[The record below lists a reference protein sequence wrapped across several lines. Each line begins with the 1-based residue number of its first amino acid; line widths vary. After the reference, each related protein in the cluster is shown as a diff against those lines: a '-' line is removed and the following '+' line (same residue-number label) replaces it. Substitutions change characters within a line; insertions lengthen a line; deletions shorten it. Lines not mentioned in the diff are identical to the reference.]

1 MRKVCEVYLVSSAS
15 SDERGVELT
24 FPVSRYEM
32 MDAFEQIHTKSP
44 GDVYWQVDEFY
55 CFDYLA
61 PHLDESMSIFEFN
74 SLTEQLSKLDSYQ
87 ETALEGLLQMQ
98 VKNHMQEN
106 SGIITVPELMML
118 AHNVDHC
125 HVLADV
131 HTDTELGKFCADN
144 DFLPELT
151 ALPDSVYALLDY
163 AKIGKQMRE
172 SEAGTFTPH
181 GYVVRTEE
189 LQPLPEHEPQRE
201 ISYMIRLTLMNHE
214 NEQKTAVLDLPA
226 NEQRTAVLDLP
237 ATEQRLLEV
246 QKELD
251 APEWYDAQFTGCD
264 AIAPQLNSMLT
275 DVEDLPRINELAQS
289 LQELKAGG
297 QLTKFKAVVSATQCE
312 TLEDVFDRIEKLPQY
327 CFETKIRDKDALV
340 RDELEFVLGGKDAD
354 LIYKHLNREA
364 YAEDVL
370 KQYGAELTPYGMVN
384 RADFGPLNEP
394 IPEQEETHEPQMG
407 M

>member
-24 FPVSRYEM
+24 FPVSQYEM

-74 SLTEQLSKLDSYQ
+74 SLTELLSKLDSYQ

-98 VKNHMQEN
+98 VNKHMQEN
-106 SGIITVPELMML
+106 GGIITVPELMML

-172 SEAGTFTPH
+172 DEAGVFTPH

-189 LQPLPEHEPQRE
+189 LQPLPDYEPQRE
-201 ISYMIRLTLMNHE
+201 TSYMIRLTLMNHE

-226 NEQRTAVLDLP
+226 
-237 ATEQRLLEV
+237 TEQRLLEV
-246 QKELD
+246 QEELD

-264 AIAPQLNSMLT
+264 AIVPQMNTLLT

-289 LQELKAGG
+289 LQELKASG
-297 QLTKFKAVVSATQCE
+297 QLAKFKAVVSATQCE
-312 TLEDVFDRIEKLPQY
+312 TLDDVFDRIEKLPQY

-340 RDELEFVLGGKDAD
+340 RDELEFVLGGRDAD

-384 RADFGPLNEP
+384 REDFGPLNEP
-394 IPEQEETHEPQMG
+394 IPEQKQEQTQEPQMG

>member
-1 MRKVCEVYLVSSAS
+1 MRKVCEVYLVSSSA

-24 FPVSRYEM
+24 FPVSQYEM
-32 MDAFEQIHTKSP
+32 MDAFEQIYTKAP

-74 SLTEQLSKLDSYQ
+74 TLTQQLSKMDEWL
-87 ETALEGLLQMQ
+87 EAALEGLLQMQ
-98 VKNHMQEN
+98 VNKHMQEN
-106 SGIITVPELMML
+106 SGPITAQELMML
-118 AHNVDHC
+118 AFNADHC

-131 HTDTELGKFCADN
+131 HSDEDLGKFYVENGFRD
-144 DFLPELT
+144 DLDT
-151 ALPDSVYALLDY
+151 LPDSAYALLDY

-172 SEAGTFTPH
+172 DEAGVFTPH

-189 LQPLPEHEPQRE
+189 LQPLPDYEPQRE

-226 NEQRTAVLDLP
+226 
-237 ATEQRLLEV
+237 TEERLLEV

-251 APEWYDAQFTGCD
+251 APDWYDAQFTGCD
-264 AIAPQLNSMLT
+264 AIVPTLNALLT
-275 DVEDLPRINELAQS
+275 DVEDLPRINELARS
-289 LQELKAGG
+289 LQELKASG
-297 QLTKFKAVVSATQCE
+297 QLTKFKAVVSATKVE
-312 TLEDVFDRIEKLPQY
+312 TLDDVFDRIEKLPHY
-327 CFETKIRDKDALV
+327 CFEKKIRDRDAMV

-364 YAEDVL
+364 YAEAIL
-370 KQYGAELTPYGMVN
+370 KQYGAEITPYGMVN

-394 IPEQEETHEPQMG
+394 IPEQQQEQTQEPQMG

>member
-24 FPVSRYEM
+24 FPVSQYEM

-74 SLTEQLSKLDSYQ
+74 SLTEQLSKLDERQ

-125 HVLADV
+125 HVLADI
-131 HTDTELGKFCADN
+131 HTDEDLGKFYVKNGFREDL
-144 DFLPELT
+144 D

-172 SEAGTFTPH
+172 SEAGVFTPH

-189 LQPLPEHEPQRE
+189 LQPLPDFEPQRE
-201 ISYMIRLTLMNHE
+201 FFYMIRLTLMNHE

-226 NEQRTAVLDLP
+226 
-237 ATEQRLLEV
+237 TEERLLEV

-264 AIAPQLNSMLT
+264 TIAPQLNTLLT
-275 DVEDLPRINELAQS
+275 DVEDLPRINELAQA
-289 LQELKAGG
+289 LQELKASG
-297 QLTKFKAVVSATQCE
+297 QLTKFKAVVSATQSE
-312 TLEDVFDRIEKLPQY
+312 SLDDVFDRLEKLPQY
-327 CFETKIRDKDALV
+327 CFETKICDSDALV
-340 RDELEFVLGGKDAD
+340 RDELEFVLGGRDAD

-370 KQYGAELTPYGMVN
+370 KQYGAEITPYGMVN
-384 RADFGPLNEP
+384 RADFGPLHEP
-394 IPEQEETHEPQMG
+394 ISEQQQEQTLEPQMG

>member
-24 FPVSRYEM
+24 FPVSQYEM

-74 SLTEQLSKLDSYQ
+74 SLTEQLSKLDERQ

-98 VKNHMQEN
+98 VDKHVQEN

-118 AHNVDHC
+118 AANVNRC
-125 HVLADV
+125 HVLADI
-131 HTDTELGKFCADN
+131 HTDEDLGKFYADN
-144 DFLPELT
+144 DFLPELND
-151 ALPDSVYALLDY
+151 LPDSVYDLLDY

-172 SEAGTFTPH
+172 DESGVFTPH

-189 LQPLPEHEPQRE
+189 LQPLPDYEPQRD
-201 ISYMIRLTLMNHE
+201 INYMIRLTLMNHE
-214 NEQKTAVLDLPA
+214 NEQKTAVLA
-226 NEQRTAVLDLP
+226 LP
-237 ATEQRLLEV
+237 ATEERMQEV

-251 APEWYDAQFTGCD
+251 APEWFDAQFTGCD
-264 AIAPQLNSMLT
+264 AIVPQLNSMLT
-275 DVEDLPRINELAQS
+275 DVEDLPRINELAHS
-289 LQELKAGG
+289 IQELKASG

-312 TLEDVFDRIEKLPQY
+312 SLDDVFDRIEKLPQY

-340 RDELEFVLGGKDAD
+340 RDELEFVLGGRDAD

-370 KQYGAELTPYGMVN
+370 KQYGAEITPYGMVN
-384 RADFGPLNEP
+384 REDFGPLHEP
-394 IPEQEETHEPQMG
+394 IPEQKQEPQMG

>member
-1 MRKVCEVYLVSSAS
+1 MRKVCEVYLVSSSAT
-15 SDERGVELT
+15 DERGVELT
-24 FPVSRYEM
+24 FPVSQYEM

-61 PHLDESMSIFEFN
+61 PHLDENMSIFEFN
-74 SLTEQLSKLDSYQ
+74 SLTAQLSKLDERQ

-98 VKNHMQEN
+98 ADKHMQEN
-106 SGIITVPELMML
+106 SGIMML
-118 AHNVDHC
+118 ASNVDRC

-131 HTDTELGKFCADN
+131 HSDEALGKFYVENGFREDL
-144 DFLPELT
+144 D
-151 ALPDSVYALLDY
+151 ALPDSAYALLDY

-172 SEAGTFTPH
+172 DEGGVFTPH

-189 LQPLPEHEPQRE
+189 LQPLPDYEPQRN
-201 ISYMIRLTLMNHE
+201 INYMIRLTLMNHE
-214 NEQKTAVLDLPA
+214 NEQ
-226 NEQRTAVLDLP
+226 RTAILDLP

-246 QKELD
+246 QEELD
-251 APEWYDAQFTGCD
+251 APEWFDAQFTGCD
-264 AIAPQLNSMLT
+264 AIVPQLNAMLT

-289 LQELKAGG
+289 LQELKASG
-297 QLTKFKAVVSATQCE
+297 QLTKFKAVVGATQCE
-312 TLEDVFDRIEKLPQY
+312 TLDDVFDRIEKLPQY

-340 RDELEFVLGGKDAD
+340 RDELDFVLGGKDAD

-384 RADFGPLNEP
+384 REDFGPLHEP
-394 IPEQEETHEPQMG
+394 IPEQQQEQTQEPQMG

>member
-1 MRKVCEVYLVSSAS
+1 MAVQK
-15 SDERGVELT
+15 
-24 FPVSRYEM
+24 
-32 MDAFEQIHTKSP
+32 
-44 GDVYWQVDEFY
+44 
-55 CFDYLA
+55 
-61 PHLDESMSIFEFN
+61 
-74 SLTEQLSKLDSYQ
+74 
-87 ETALEGLLQMQ
+87 
-98 VKNHMQEN
+98 HMQEN
-106 SGIITVPELMML
+106 SGPITAQELMML
-118 AHNVDHC
+118 ASNVDRC

-151 ALPDSVYALLDY
+151 ALPDSAYALLDY

-172 SEAGTFTPH
+172 SEAGVFTPH

-226 NEQRTAVLDLP
+226 
-237 ATEQRLLEV
+237 TEQRLLEV
-246 QKELD
+246 QEELD

-264 AIAPQLNSMLT
+264 AIAPQLNTLLT
-275 DVEDLPRINELAQS
+275 DVEDIPRINELARS
-289 LQELKAGG
+289 LQELKASG
-297 QLTKFKAVVSATQCE
+297 LLIKFKAVVGATQCE
-312 TLEDVFDRIEKLPQY
+312 TLDDVFDRIEKLPQY

-370 KQYGAELTPYGMVN
+370 KQYGAEITPYGMVN
-384 RADFGPLNEP
+384 REDFGPLHEP
-394 IPEQEETHEPQMG
+394 ISEQQQEQTQEPQMG

>member
-1 MRKVCEVYLVSSAS
+1 MRKVCEVYLISSSAT
-15 SDERGVELT
+15 DERGVELT
-24 FPVSRYEM
+24 FPVSQYEM

-74 SLTEQLSKLDSYQ
+74 SLTAQLSKLDERQ

-98 VKNHMQEN
+98 ADKHMQEN

-118 AHNVDHC
+118 ASNVDHC
-125 HVLADV
+125 HVLADI
-131 HTDTELGKFCADN
+131 HTDEALGKFYADN
-144 DFLPELT
+144 DFLPELND
-151 ALPDSVYALLDY
+151 LPDSVYDLLDY

-172 SEAGTFTPH
+172 SEAGVFTPH

-189 LQPLPEHEPQRE
+189 LQPLPDYEPQRE

-226 NEQRTAVLDLP
+226 
-237 ATEQRLLEV
+237 TEQRLLEV
-246 QKELD
+246 QEELD

-264 AIAPQLNSMLT
+264 AIVPQLNSMLT
-275 DVEDLPRINELAQS
+275 DVEELPRINELAHS
-289 LQELKAGG
+289 LLKLKANG
-297 QLTKFKAVVSATQCE
+297 QLTKFKAVVGATKCE
-312 TLEDVFDRIEKLPQY
+312 SLDDVFDRIEKLPQY
-327 CFETKIRDKDALV
+327 CFETKIRDRDALV

-370 KQYGAELTPYGMVN
+370 KQYGAEITPYGMVN
-384 RADFGPLNEP
+384 REDFGPLHEP
-394 IPEQEETHEPQMG
+394 IPEQKQEQTQEPQMG

>member
-1 MRKVCEVYLVSSAS
+1 MRKVCEVYLVSSSAT
-15 SDERGVELT
+15 DERGVELT
-24 FPVSRYEM
+24 FPVSQYEM

-74 SLTEQLSKLDSYQ
+74 SLTEQLSKLDERQ

-98 VKNHMQEN
+98 EN
-106 SGIITVPELMML
+106 GGPITVQELMML
-118 AHNVDHC
+118 THNVDHC

-151 ALPDSVYALLDY
+151 ALPDSAYALLDY

-172 SEAGTFTPH
+172 DEAGTFTPH

-189 LQPLPEHEPQRE
+189 LEPLPDFEPQRE
-201 ISYMIRLTLMNHE
+201 IFYMIRLTLMNHE
-214 NEQKTAVLDLPA
+214 NK
-226 NEQRTAVLDLP
+226 QRTAILDLP
-237 ATEQRLLEV
+237 ATEQRMQEV
-246 QKELD
+246 QEELD
-251 APEWYDAQFTGCD
+251 APEWFDAQFTGCE

-275 DVEDLPRINELAQS
+275 DVEDLPRINELARS
-289 LQELKAGG
+289 LQELKASG

-312 TLEDVFDRIEKLPQY
+312 TLDDVFDRREKLPQY
-327 CFETKIRDKDALV
+327 CLEAKIRDKDALV
-340 RDELEFVLGGKDAD
+340 RDELEFVLGGRDAD

-384 RADFGPLNEP
+384 RADFGPLHEP
-394 IPEQEETHEPQMG
+394 IPEQQQEQTQEPQMG

>member
-74 SLTEQLSKLDSYQ
+74 SLTEQLSKLDERQ

-98 VKNHMQEN
+98 VNKHMQEN
-106 SGIITVPELMML
+106 GGPITVQELMML

-172 SEAGTFTPH
+172 DEAGTFTPH

-226 NEQRTAVLDLP
+226 PQERMM
-237 ATEQRLLEV
+237 EV
-246 QKELD
+246 QEELD
-251 APEWYDAQFTGCD
+251 APEWFDAQFTGCD
-264 AIAPQLNSMLT
+264 AIAPQLNTLLT

-289 LQELKAGG
+289 LQELKASGL
-297 QLTKFKAVVSATQCE
+297 LTKFKAVVSATQCE

-354 LIYKHLNREA
+354 LIYKHLNCEA

-394 IPEQEETHEPQMG
+394 IPEQQQEQTQEPQMG

>member
-1 MRKVCEVYLVSSAS
+1 MRKVCEVYLVSSSAT
-15 SDERGVELT
+15 DERGVELT
-24 FPVSRYEM
+24 FPVSQYEM

-55 CFDYLA
+55 CFDYIA

-74 SLTEQLSKLDSYQ
+74 SLTEQLSKLDERQ

-98 VKNHMQEN
+98 VNKHMQEN
-106 SGIITVPELMML
+106 SGPITAQELMML

-172 SEAGTFTPH
+172 DESGVFTPH

-189 LQPLPEHEPQRE
+189 LEPLPEHEPQRE

-214 NEQKTAVLDLPA
+214 NEQ
-226 NEQRTAVLDLP
+226 RTSVLDLP
-237 ATEQRLLEV
+237 ATEQRMQEV

-251 APEWYDAQFTGCD
+251 APEWFDAQFTGCD
-264 AIAPQLNSMLT
+264 AIVPRLNTMLT
-275 DVEDLPRINELAQS
+275 DVEDLPRINELAKS
-289 LQELKAGG
+289 LQELKANG

-312 TLEDVFDRIEKLPQY
+312 SLDDVFDRLEKLPQY

-340 RDELEFVLGGKDAD
+340 RDELEFVLGGRDAD

-384 RADFGPLNEP
+384 RADFGPLHEP
-394 IPEQEETHEPQMG
+394 IPEQKQEQTQEPQMG

>member
-1 MRKVCEVYLVSSAS
+1 MRKVCEVYLVSSSAT
-15 SDERGVELT
+15 DERGVELT
-24 FPVSRYEM
+24 FPVSQYEM

-74 SLTEQLSKLDSYQ
+74 SLTAQLSKLDERQ
-87 ETALEGLLQMQ
+87 ETALQGLLQMQ
-98 VKNHMQEN
+98 VNKHMQEN
-106 SGIITVPELMML
+106 GGPITVQELMML

-172 SEAGTFTPH
+172 DESGVFTPH

-189 LQPLPEHEPQRE
+189 LQPLPEHESQRE
-201 ISYMIRLTLMNHE
+201 ITYMIRLTLMNHE
-214 NEQKTAVLDLPA
+214 NEQ
-226 NEQRTAVLDLP
+226 RTAILDLP
-237 ATEQRLLEV
+237 ATEARLLEV

-251 APEWYDAQFTGCD
+251 APEWFDAQFTGCD
-264 AIAPQLNSMLT
+264 AIVPQLNTLLT

-297 QLTKFKAVVSATQCE
+297 QLTKFKAVVSATKCE
-312 TLEDVFDRIEKLPQY
+312 SLDDVFDRLEKLSQY
-327 CFETKIRDKDALV
+327 CFEIKIRNKDALV

-354 LIYKHLNREA
+354 LIYKHLNCEA

-370 KQYGAELTPYGMVN
+370 KQYGAEITPYGMVN

-394 IPEQEETHEPQMG
+394 IPEQKQEQTQEPQMG

>member
-24 FPVSRYEM
+24 FPVSQYEM

-74 SLTEQLSKLDSYQ
+74 SLTEQLSKLDARQ
-87 ETALEGLLQMQ
+87 EIAMEGLLDMAVQ
-98 VKNHMQEN
+98 KHMQEN
-106 SGIITVPELMML
+106 SGPIMVQELMML
-118 AHNVDHC
+118 ASNVDRC

-131 HTDTELGKFCADN
+131 HSDEDLGKFYVENGFRD
-144 DFLPELT
+144 DLD
-151 ALPDSVYALLDY
+151 ALPDSAYALLDY

-172 SEAGTFTPH
+172 SEAGVFTPH

-189 LQPLPEHEPQRE
+189 LQPLPDYESQRDTN
-201 ISYMIRLTLMNHE
+201 YMIRLTLMNHE
-214 NEQKTAVLDLPA
+214 ND
-226 NEQRTAVLDLP
+226 QRTAVLDLP
-237 ATEQRLLEV
+237 ATEQRMQEV

-251 APEWYDAQFTGCD
+251 APEWFDAQFTGCD
-264 AIAPQLNSMLT
+264 AIAPQLNTLLT
-275 DVEDLPRINELAQS
+275 DVEDLPRINELAQA
-289 LQELKAGG
+289 LQELKASG

-312 TLEDVFDRIEKLPQY
+312 SLDDVFDRLEKLPQY
-327 CFETKIRDKDALV
+327 CFEAKIRDKDALV

-354 LIYKHLNREA
+354 LIYKHLNCEA

-384 RADFGPLNEP
+384 REDFGPLHEP
-394 IPEQEETHEPQMG
+394 TQEPQMG

>member
-24 FPVSRYEM
+24 FPVSQYEM

-61 PHLDESMSIFEFN
+61 PHLDESMSIFEFK
-74 SLTEQLSKLDSYQ
+74 SLTAQLSKLDERQ
-87 ETALEGLLQMQ
+87 ETALQGLLQMQ
-98 VKNHMQEN
+98 VNKHMQEN
-106 SGIITVPELMML
+106 GGPITVQELMML

-172 SEAGTFTPH
+172 DESGVFTPH

-189 LQPLPEHEPQRE
+189 LQPLPEHESQRE
-201 ISYMIRLTLMNHE
+201 ITYMIRLTLMNHE
-214 NEQKTAVLDLPA
+214 NEQ
-226 NEQRTAVLDLP
+226 RTAILDLP
-237 ATEQRLLEV
+237 ATEARLLEV

-251 APEWYDAQFTGCD
+251 APEWFDAQFTGCD
-264 AIAPQLNSMLT
+264 AIVPQLNTLLT

-297 QLTKFKAVVSATQCE
+297 QLTKFKAVVSATKCE
-312 TLEDVFDRIEKLPQY
+312 SLDDVFDRLEKLSQY
-327 CFETKIRDKDALV
+327 CFEIKIRNKDALV

-354 LIYKHLNREA
+354 LIYKHLNCEA

-370 KQYGAELTPYGMVN
+370 KQYGAEITPYGMVN

-394 IPEQEETHEPQMG
+394 IPEQKQEQTQEPQMG

>member
-1 MRKVCEVYLVSSAS
+1 MRKVCEVYLVSSSAT
-15 SDERGVELT
+15 DERGVELT
-24 FPVSRYEM
+24 FPVSQYEM

-74 SLTEQLSKLDSYQ
+74 ALTEQLSKLDGYQ

-98 VKNHMQEN
+98 VNKNMQEN
-106 SGIITVPELMML
+106 GGPITVQELMML

-131 HTDTELGKFCADN
+131 NTDEALGKFYVENGFREDLA
-144 DFLPELT
+144 

-172 SEAGTFTPH
+172 SEAGVFTPH

-189 LQPLPEHEPQRE
+189 LQPLPEHEPQRD
-201 ISYMIRLTLMNHE
+201 INYMIRLALMNHE
-214 NEQKTAVLDLPA
+214 

-237 ATEQRLLEV
+237 ATEQRMQEV

-251 APEWYDAQFTGCD
+251 APEWYDAQFTACD
-264 AIAPQLNSMLT
+264 AIVPRLNTMLT
-275 DVEDLPRINELAQS
+275 DVEDLPRINELAQA
-289 LQELKAGG
+289 LQELKANG
-297 QLTKFKAVVSATQCE
+297 QLTKIKAVIGATQCE

-384 RADFGPLNEP
+384 RGDFGPLHEP
-394 IPEQEETHEPQMG
+394 IPEQQQEQTQEPQMG

>member
-1 MRKVCEVYLVSSAS
+1 MRKVCEVYLVSSSAT
-15 SDERGVELT
+15 DERGVELT
-24 FPVSRYEM
+24 FPVSQYEM

-74 SLTEQLSKLDSYQ
+74 SLTEQLSKLDERQ
-87 ETALEGLLQMQ
+87 ETAMNGLLQMQ
-98 VKNHMQEN
+98 VNKHIREN
-106 SGIITVPELMML
+106 NGPITTQELMML
-118 AHNVDHC
+118 AANVNRC
-125 HVLADV
+125 HVLADI
-131 HTDTELGKFCADN
+131 HTDEALGKFYVENGFREDL
-144 DFLPELT
+144 D
-151 ALPDSVYALLDY
+151 ALLDSVYALLDY

-172 SEAGTFTPH
+172 SEAGVFTPH

-189 LQPLPEHEPQRE
+189 LQPLPDYEPQRE

-214 NEQKTAVLDLPA
+214 NEQ
-226 NEQRTAVLDLP
+226 RTSVLDLP
-237 ATEQRLLEV
+237 ATEQRMQEV

-251 APEWYDAQFTGCD
+251 APEWFDAQFTACD
-264 AIAPQLNSMLT
+264 AIVPQLNSMLT

-289 LQELKAGG
+289 LQELKVSG

-327 CFETKIRDKDALV
+327 CFETKIRDSDALV

-354 LIYKHLNREA
+354 LIYKHPRGTSKA
-364 YAEDVL
+364 
-370 KQYGAELTPYGMVN
+370 
-384 RADFGPLNEP
+384 FPLNSNRRYS
-394 IPEQEETHEPQMG
+394 T
-407 M
+407 

>member
-1 MRKVCEVYLVSSAS
+1 MRKVCEIYLVSSAS

-24 FPVSRYEM
+24 FPVSQYEM

-74 SLTEQLSKLDSYQ
+74 SLTEQLSKLDARQ
-87 ETALEGLLQMQ
+87 EIAMEGLLDMAVQ
-98 VKNHMQEN
+98 KHMQEN
-106 SGIITVPELMML
+106 SGPIMVQELMML
-118 AHNVDHC
+118 ASNVDRC

-131 HTDTELGKFCADN
+131 HSDEALGKFYVENGFREDL
-144 DFLPELT
+144 D
-151 ALPDSVYALLDY
+151 ALPDSAYALLDY
-163 AKIGKQMRE
+163 AKIGKQMHE
-172 SEAGTFTPH
+172 SESGVFTPH

-189 LQPLPEHEPQRE
+189 LQPLPEHESQRE
-201 ISYMIRLTLMNHE
+201 ITYMIRLTLMNHE
-214 NEQKTAVLDLPA
+214 NEQ
-226 NEQRTAVLDLP
+226 RTAILDLP
-237 ATEQRLLEV
+237 ATEQRMQEV

-275 DVEDLPRINELAQS
+275 DVEDLPRINELAQA
-289 LQELKAGG
+289 LQELKANG
-297 QLTKFKAVVSATQCE
+297 QLTKIKAVIGATQCE
-312 TLEDVFDRIEKLPQY
+312 TLDDVFDRLEKLSQY

-370 KQYGAELTPYGMVN
+370 KQYGAEITPYGMVN
-384 RADFGPLNEP
+384 REDFGPLHEP
-394 IPEQEETHEPQMG
+394 IPEQQQEQMQEPQMG

>member
-24 FPVSRYEM
+24 FPVSQYEM

-74 SLTEQLSKLDSYQ
+74 SLTEQLSKLDERQ

-172 SEAGTFTPH
+172 DEAGVFTPH

-189 LQPLPEHEPQRE
+189 LQPLPDYEPQRD
-201 ISYMIRLTLMNHE
+201 INYMIRLTLMNHE
-214 NEQKTAVLDLPA
+214 NEQKTAVLA
-226 NEQRTAVLDLP
+226 LP
-237 ATEQRLLEV
+237 ATEERMQEV
-246 QKELD
+246 QAELD
-251 APEWYDAQFTGCD
+251 APEWFDAQFTGCD
-264 AIAPQLNSMLT
+264 AIAPQLNTLLT
-275 DVEDLPRINELAQS
+275 DVEDLPRINELAQA
-289 LQELKAGG
+289 LQELKASG
-297 QLTKFKAVVSATQCE
+297 QLTKFKAVVGATQCE
-312 TLEDVFDRIEKLPQY
+312 TLDDVFDRIEKLPQY

-370 KQYGAELTPYGMVN
+370 KQYGAEITPYGMVN
-384 RADFGPLNEP
+384 REDFGPLHEP
-394 IPEQEETHEPQMG
+394 ISEQQQERSQEPQMG